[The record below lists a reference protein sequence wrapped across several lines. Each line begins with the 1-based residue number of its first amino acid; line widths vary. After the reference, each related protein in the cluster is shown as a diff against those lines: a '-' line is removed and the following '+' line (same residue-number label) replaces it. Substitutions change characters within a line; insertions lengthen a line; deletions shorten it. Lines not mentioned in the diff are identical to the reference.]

1 MGDSVVGLL
10 HPTTM
15 PESTLFTL
23 LSCHGLE
30 DFPTHYTGD
39 QANSL
44 LASLTALWHPAILA
58 RAQSLPRWSRIDQ
71 APADCGRAILIAP
84 SIVSSQLPTG
94 FAERV
99 AQQKGLLVK
108 DAVDRQSI
116 VSQVLQHW
124 GEAAIVAD
132 PENLADDFHALGYVY
147 WQVQLMTRQLRY
159 SSHLDEVHF
168 QNLVVGAAGAFVSKQ
183 WTDCRNGL
191 QSAFDLLL
199 QERNRY
205 FPVDALLIDLV
216 LIAKTTLGESLTKTL
231 QAPTPLNLL
240 LTGELAARIAKEQP
254 DLAAQLRQRI
264 ANATVEVVGG
274 PAAEPRFA
282 LMSIES
288 VLREFHCGHASYNE
302 SLGCRPRFFGRRRF
316 GITSIVPQLLS
327 DLGYRGALH
336 ASFDQ
341 GKFPPAVAGSIE
353 WQAPDGNTIPA
364 IAVAP
369 IDAAQPDA
377 FSRLGVNVGESFDS
391 THGATVLFAHWPAK
405 TCVWFDDLMRSMKYA
420 AVLGRFVTLHEYF
433 QKAAFS
439 GRRDRYA
446 EDQYRSEYLSEAQL
460 ARQSDPLSCVCN
472 YWKNRVAIEECES
485 LRFMASMVGVSV
497 DAIDSANLGEKFESL
512 EADGDDAVAGENESL
527 GKHRKDLSEK
537 LVALLF
543 DAEGKVSSSPYLIV
557 VNPLGFARRIIC
569 PVSAQF
575 KSAQANQPVYAVDAD
590 HRGGFLA
597 VDVPA
602 FGFAMVPA
610 SGEGRDE
617 KRNEPAIVDG
627 LRLRNEFFEL
637 EVDERTGGIRSI
649 HTYRQRDNLFS
660 QQLSLRLPP
669 GHRTKGGLDATY
681 AQSTVR
687 SIKTT
692 VDNRVVGELLIQG
705 NLCIDDRPIADFQQT
720 VRVARGRRVIEL
732 ELEIK
737 PNEPL
742 TIDPWRHYY
751 CSRFAWPNEAAELW
765 RSVNETRC
773 AIVESRFE
781 APNYIE
787 IVDGQTRF
795 AILTNGLP
803 FHRRYDYRKL
813 DSLLQVSGES
823 GTRFRIGIG
832 VDLPSAQ
839 QAAVEFAAKPLIWEL
854 TGRAR
859 VAQSIAWLMR
869 VDCRNLL
876 ITAVEQ
882 LPNGVRVRLKET
894 EGRAGSGKIEC
905 ARLIAQARRI
915 RLDGE
920 TKSELGLVDGGAE
933 FGFSAHEYFQLEL
946 LW

>member
-1 MGDSVVGLL
+1 
-10 HPTTM
+10 M

-30 DFPTHYTGD
+30 DFPTHHTGD
-39 QANSL
+39 QANNL
-44 LASLTALWHPAILA
+44 LASLTGLWHPMILA
-58 RAQSLPRWSRIDQ
+58 RAQSIPCWCRIEQ
-71 APADCGRAILIAP
+71 APEDCGSAILVVP
-84 SIVSSQLPTG
+84 SITSAQLPTG

-99 AQQKGLLVK
+99 AQQKGLLVQN
-108 DAVDRQSI
+108 AIDRASI
-116 VSQVLQHW
+116 VLQVLQHW
-124 GEAAIVAD
+124 GEAASVAD
-132 PENLADDFHALGYVY
+132 PEDFANDFHALGYVY

-168 QNLVVGAAGAFVSKQ
+168 RNLVVSAAAAFVSNQ
-183 WTDCRNGL
+183 WSECRSGL

-216 LIAKTTLGESLTKTL
+216 LVAPTTLGESLTRTL
-231 QAPTPLNLL
+231 RLPTPLNLL
-240 LTGELAARIAKEQP
+240 LTGELAVRIAQKHP
-254 DLAAQLRQRI
+254 DLAIQLRERI
-264 ANATVEVVGG
+264 ASGTVEIVGG

-282 LMSIES
+282 LLSIES
-288 VLREFHCGHASYNE
+288 ILHEFHRGLASYSA
-302 SLGCRPRFFGRRRF
+302 SLGCQPRIFGRRKF
-316 GITSIVPQLLS
+316 GITSVLPQLLS
-327 DLGYRGALH
+327 DLGFRGALH
-336 ASFDQ
+336 APFDQ
-341 GKFPPAVAGSIE
+341 GKFPPAASGSIE
-353 WQAPDGNTIPA
+353 WQAPDGSTISA

-391 THGATVLFAHWPAK
+391 SHGATVLFAHWPMK
-405 TCVWFDDLMRSMKYA
+405 TCIWYDDLMRSMKYA

-460 ARQSDPLSCVCN
+460 ARQPDPLSRVCN
-472 YWKNRVAIEECES
+472 YWKNRWAIAECEA
-485 LRFMASMVGVSV
+485 LRFMASMVGAPIDDV
-497 DAIDSANLGEKFESL
+497 DLENQDGINESL
-512 EADGDDAVAGENESL
+512 DTDGDNSIPIENESIGEL
-527 GKHRKDLSEK
+527 QTGLAEK
-537 LVALLF
+537 FMARLF
-543 DAEGKVSSSPYLIV
+543 DADVTTSASAHLIV

-569 PVSAQF
+569 PVSDQF
-575 KSAQANQPVYAVDAD
+575 KSVPANKPVYAVDAD

-602 FGFAMVPA
+602 FGFAMVAA
-610 SGEGRDE
+610 SVDAREE
-617 KRNEPAIVDG
+617 KRNEPEIVDG

-637 EVDERTGGIRSI
+637 EIDERTGGIRSI
-649 HTYRQRDNLFS
+649 HTYQQRGNLFS
-660 QQLSLRLPP
+660 QMLSLRLPP
-669 GHRTKGGLDATY
+669 GRRTTGGLDASY

-687 SIKTT
+687 SVQTT
-692 VDNRVVGELLIQG
+692 TNNRVVGEILVQG
-705 NLCIDDRPIADFQQT
+705 NLCIDNQPIAEFQQT
-720 VRVARGRRVIEL
+720 IRVARGRRVIEL
-732 ELEIK
+732 EIEIR
-737 PNEPL
+737 PSELL

-773 AIVESRFE
+773 AIVEPRFE

-795 AILTNGLP
+795 TVLTNGLP

-813 DSLLQVSGES
+813 DTLLQVSGES
-823 GTRFRIGIG
+823 CKRCRIGIG

-839 QAAVEFAAKPLIWEL
+839 QAAVEFAAMPMIQERS
-854 TGRAR
+854 GRPR
-859 VAQSIAWLMR
+859 MAQPVAWLMR
-869 VDCRNLL
+869 VDCRNVL
-876 ITAVEQ
+876 ITAVEP
-882 LPNGVRVRLKET
+882 LPTGGFANGVRVRLKET
-894 EGRAGSGKIEC
+894 EGRSGNGKIEC
-905 ARLIAQARRI
+905 ARPIAQARRV

-920 TKSELGLVDGGAE
+920 TKSELNVVDGGAE
-933 FGFSAHEYFQLEL
+933 FGFSAHEYFQLDL